1 MSRIPSVAPFVPM
14 ALLRSHR
21 RALAGLAGALVVVA
35 FVIGLAQ
42 GGDEVERPSAVPTL
56 AQARAAVADAP
67 PALARVYADGPR
79 VLDLDLPGVRA
90 WLKGL
95 RGRPVVI
102 NSWYPD
108 CAPCREEFPLLRR
121 AAADHGSRVAFVG
134 LVRNGSDADVAA
146 FLRDEPTVYPH
157 VRDRGDRIAREL
169 QAGQSYPST
178 IVLDARGRVATVY
191 SGAFP
196 SLERLERVLQDYAG
210 VTPRRAPATTA
221 AAGPTTTS
229 GGGR

>member
-1 MSRIPSVAPFVPM
+1 M
-14 ALLRSHR
+14 AVLRTHR
-21 RALAGLAGALVVVA
+21 RPVVVGVVLAAIVVA
-35 FVIGLAQ
+35 FVIGLLQ
-42 GGDEVERPSAVPTL
+42 GGDEVERPSSVPTL
-56 AQARAAVADAP
+56 AQAQAALVDAP

-90 WLKGL
+90 WLRGL

-121 AAADHGSRVAFVG
+121 AAADYGTQVAFVG
-134 LVRNGSDADVAA
+134 LIRDGSDADVAT
-146 FLRDEPTVYPH
+146 FLRGEPTVYPH
-157 VRDRGDRIAREL
+157 VRDRDDRLAREL

-196 SLERLERVLQDYAG
+196 SLGRLERVLRDYAG
-210 VTPRRAPATTA
+210 VTPRRAAATTT
-221 AAGPTTTS
+221 AAGPTTTG